1 MFSYFTFVDVRPRTT
16 TFEDPAVG
24 ATLTESRRVKR
35 SPTPPCGSHD
45 VPNGVDP
52 SCTQPQRKAV
62 QTVCP
67 HLREVDQLASW
78 PHAAVSKLARL
89 HTVAKNHIEATEQVQ
104 TRAYEKRSFQM
115 QDFSSYIG
123 GPDTTQ
129 SGYAHLRP
137 ATERF
142 LTE

>member
-1 MFSYFTFVDVRPRTT
+1 MFQMASTPR
-16 TFEDPAVG
+16 A
-24 ATLTESRRVKR
+24 
-35 SPTPPCGSHD
+35 
-45 VPNGVDP
+45 PNP
-52 SCTQPQRKAV
+52 NEKPFR
-62 QTVCP
+62 TVCP
-67 HLREVDQLASW
+67 HLRGVDQLAVMAST
-78 PHAAVSKLARL
+78 PRSSKLARL